1 MLPQRS
7 ISVSSTINSATILQK
22 AVELAANLHLP
33 FISSLEARSSEHVLA
48 YTQDGL
54 QLLHM
59 PFGSQKSTCLLFVDF
74 VHGKNGF
81 RLANNCTIKQP
92 IARAAGI
99 KPGYRPIILDGT
111 AGLGA
116 DAFVLASLGCRVIM
130 CERSPIIGALLEDGL
145 CRAAKEEN
153 TAAIVKER
161 LRLVQGDTQEYLNNT
176 TETFHTIYLDPM
188 YPHSTQSALNKQTLR
203 IIRSLVGG
211 DPDGAALLKIAREKA
226 DNRVVVKRPRK
237 APLLSD
243 VQPSHSILMK
253 NSRFDI
259 YLTFKSS

>member
-7 ISVSSTINSATILQK
+7 ISVSSTIKSATILQK
-22 AVELAANLHLP
+22 AVELAAKLDLP
-33 FISSLEARSSEHVLA
+33 FISSVENRSSEYILA
-48 YTQDGL
+48 YTQHGL
-54 QLLHM
+54 QLLHL
-59 PFGSQKSTCLLFVDF
+59 PLDSQKSICLLFVDF

-81 RLANNCTIKQP
+81 RLAQNCTIKQP

-99 KPGYRPIILDGT
+99 KPGFRPIILDGT

-116 DAFVLASLGCRVIM
+116 DAFVLASLDCRVTM

-153 TAAIVKER
+153 TTAIVKER
-161 LRLVQGDTQEYLNNT
+161 LRLVQGDSQEYLKNT

-188 YPHSTQSALNKQTLR
+188 YPHNNQSALNKQTLR

-211 DPDGAALLKIAREKA
+211 DPDGAELLETAREKA
-226 DNRVVVKRPRK
+226 GNRVVVKRPRK

-243 VQPSHSILMK
+243 IQPSHSILMK

-259 YLTFKSS
+259 YLTFNS